1 MFIFLCDSLGLRG
14 KKLMVFAVYK
24 GFSAYLESGER
35 ERKDVMLPRRCTKKV
50 GNSCAYITTSRVY
63 RHFGGRAAL

>member
-1 MFIFLCDSLGLRG
+1 
-14 KKLMVFAVYK
+14 MVFAVYK

-50 GNSCAYITTSRVY
+50 GNSCAYIKTSRVY